1 MGYWQHRNVFPCCEY
16 SVFSIFDVNDVL
28 SKFDG
33 FINLLDVGNEKSL
46 IGSNSFF
53 FAIQK
58 FHVELHHNIH
68 EPVDR
73 QIDRVNSTGSTLD
86 LSILSSC

>member
-33 FINLLDVGNEKSL
+33 FINLLDVGNEGL
-46 IGSNSFF
+46 IGS
-53 FAIQK
+53 K
-58 FHVELHHNIH
+58 FCPTLIFLC
-68 EPVDR
+68 
-73 QIDRVNSTGSTLD
+73 GSEVSRGT
-86 LSILSSC
+86 SSQHP